1 MRPGWPE
8 AHQSISALE
17 PAFLL
22 SQLGGWSVALA
33 SLIGIFV
40 SAATKG
46 TVSLD
51 GALITGL
58 STAVASGGAWVYK
71 MNKRDKAERAAL
83 WARIAQLET
92 VIVERGGVV
101 PPPIHNPAEIKE

>member
-8 AHQSISALE
+8 AHSATTAFE

-22 SQLGGWSVALA
+22 SQLGGWSVALV
-33 SLIGIFV
+33 SMVGVFV
-40 SAATKG
+40 SAASTG
-46 TVSLD
+46 TVSLE
-51 GALITGL
+51 GALRAGL
-58 STAVASGGAWVYK
+58 STAFASGGTWVYR

-101 PPPIHNPAEIKE
+101 PPPIHNPQEIEE